1 MKIINIT
8 TTVIHTCFTVFFYS
22 NAIQKQY
29 NMDPFDFLVNNR
41 MFLRLGL
48 FSPCFIVKNQCRE
61 KKIVF
66 LTVSSR
72 FTVIRDANTHNRV
85 HESA

>member
-8 TTVIHTCFTVFFYS
+8 TTVIHRCFTVFFYS

-29 NMDPFDFLVNNR
+29 NMDPFDFLVNPSV
-41 MFLRLGL
+41 FLRLGL

-61 KKIVF
+61 N
-66 LTVSSR
+66 S
-72 FTVIRDANTHNRV
+72 
-85 HESA
+85 